1 MSDLYIDSDMLD
13 RVRRNLRNI
22 EDLLGKPIRAM
33 ADIDAKAMGAI
44 ELEHRMDEFG
54 GEWAYGISQ
63 MKKFAKGAAKTL
75 DAIEKQFD
83 KLDVDLAAELSKAAK
98 EK

>member
-1 MSDLYIDSDMLD
+1 MSDLYIDGDMLD
-13 RVRRNLRNI
+13 RVRRSLRSV

-33 ADIDAKAMGAI
+33 ADIDAKSMGAA
-44 ELEHRMDEFG
+44 ELERRMEEFG

-75 DAIEKQFD
+75 DRIEKTFD

-98 EK
+98 PK